1 MTYKD
6 EAALVQAAKNSVD
19 AAVSELFARYQPLLG
34 SMALRYLQLADGAV
48 EQEDLLQEANIAFL
62 QAIRTFDHAQE
73 KVTFGLYAKI
83 CIRNRLVSKLR
94 TCRSRV
100 PASAVRVAET
110 ADPADRLIDREEY
123 ADLLERIAC
132 LLSKREMDV
141 FRLYLLGKSYTEIS
155 QSLGITEKSVDN
167 ALFRMKAK
175 LKKAGISY
183 R

>member
-1 MTYKD
+1 MISEEEYQLLC
-6 EAALVQAAKNSVD
+6 AARVEQK
-19 AAVSELFARYQPLLG
+19 AAVEMLFLQYQPLLK
-34 SMALRYLQLADGAV
+34 SMAVRYYSLADDTA
-48 EQEDLLQEANIAFL
+48 ECDDFLQEANIAFL
-62 QAIRTFDHAQE
+62 QAVRTYDLSQTE
-73 KVTFGLYAKI
+73 VTFGLYAKV

-94 TCRSRV
+94 SWTNHRAV
-100 PASAVRVAET
+100 ASGTAESLP
-110 ADPADRLIDREEY
+110 DPAEDVVDRENY
-123 ADLLERIAC
+123 KSLLNRIAC

-155 QSLGITEKSVDN
+155 KSLGITEKSVDN

>member
-1 MTYKD
+1 MASKN
-6 EAALVQAAKNSVD
+6 EVELVACAKGGAD
-19 AAVSELFARYQPLLG
+19 AAVSALFTQYQPLLL
-34 SMALRYLQLADGAV
+34 SMASRYLQLADGAV

-62 QAIRTFDHAQE
+62 QAIRTYDDTQTG
-73 KVTFGLYAKI
+73 VTFGLYAKI

-94 TCRSRV
+94 SLPARV
-100 PASAVRVAET
+100 PPSVAQVGHT
-110 ADPADRLIDREEY
+110 NDPADRLIDREQY

-155 QSLGITEKSVDN
+155 KSLGITEKSVDN

>member
-1 MTYKD
+1 MTYRD
-6 EAALVQAAKNSVD
+6 EAELLREAKNGVD
-19 AAVSELFARYQPLLG
+19 AAVSALLTQYQPLRA
-34 SMALRYLQLADGAV
+34 SMAARYAQLADGAV
-48 EQEDLLQEANIAFL
+48 EQEDLLQEASIAFL
-62 QAIRTFDHAQE
+62 QAIRAFDDTQAS
-73 KVTFGLYAKI
+73 VTFGLYAKI

-94 TCRSRV
+94 TCPSRTTG
-100 PASAVRVAET
+100 SVARI
-110 ADPADRLIDREEY
+110 AQPSDPVDRLIDRERY

-155 QSLGITEKSVDN
+155 KSLGITEKSVDN

>member
-1 MTYKD
+1 MTYND
-6 EAALVQAAKNSVD
+6 EATLIAAAKNGADD
-19 AAVSELFARYQPLLG
+19 AMSALFAGYQPLLLG
-34 SMALRYLQLADGAV
+34 MATRYLQLADGAV
-48 EQEDLLQEANIAFL
+48 EREDLLQEANIAFL
-62 QAIRTFDHAQE
+62 QAIRTFDQGQA

-94 TCRSRV
+94 ACPSRV
-100 PASAVRVAET
+100 PASAAQVVGAPS
-110 ADPADRLIDREEY
+110 PADRLIDRERY

-155 QSLGITEKSVDN
+155 KSLGITEKSVDN
-167 ALFRMKAK
+167 ALYRMKAK